1 MKRIYVE
8 AVTLENYRG
17 FSRFSINGFK
27 RINILGGLNAGGK
40 SSLLEGIFWGMDA
53 RNPANFTR
61 ASQWR
66 GLPATISTSVD
77 YIFHNGAKEQ
87 VALVELTT
95 RDGTR
100 KMETTYGELSPIP
113 GATPMGAVGD
123 STARPKGI
131 SQVLT
136 FAGRRLGQRNVMDAM
151 QPGSFNINEH
161 FDDATS
167 IPDAVMLSR
176 RTLDNAGDAATR
188 FTKAA
193 QARHKRR
200 IVKLA
205 DTLVPSIANLE
216 LLQVGEQ
223 AFLHAE
229 LKSGALIPLSFA
241 GDGAAT
247 AVGLGLAIMHCQD
260 GVVLVDEFEG
270 SVHFSRLFEIWREL
284 GKLSSE
290 FNCQLFVATH
300 SRECIA
306 AAVKGLEAIGR
317 LSDLNY
323 IRLDRVNDATVATSY
338 TPDQLS
344 TAMTEEWEVR

>member
-1 MKRIYVE
+1 MKRIYVD
-8 AVTLENYRG
+8 AVTLKNYRG
-17 FSRFSINGFK
+17 FAHLSLDGFK

-61 ASQWR
+61 VSQWR

-77 YIFHNGAKEQ
+77 YVFHNGEKDE
-87 VALVELTT
+87 VAVVEMTT
-95 RDGTR
+95 RDGIR

-113 GATPMGAVGD
+113 GATPLGAVGD

-136 FAGRRLGQRNVMDAM
+136 FGGRRLGQRNVMDAM
-151 QPGSFNINEH
+151 QPGSFNVSEQ
-161 FDDATS
+161 FDDNTS
-167 IPDAVMLSR
+167 VPDAVMLSR
-176 RTLDNAGDAATR
+176 RTLDNASDVATR

-200 IVKLA
+200 ILQLA
-205 DTLVPSIANLE
+205 DTLVPSIADLE

-270 SVHFSRLFEIWREL
+270 TVHFSKLLGIWREL
-284 GKLSSE
+284 GKLASE

-306 AAVKGLEAIGR
+306 AAIKGLEAIGR

-323 IRLDRVNDATVATSY
+323 IRLDRINDATVATSY

-344 TAMTEEWEVR
+344 TAFKEEWEVR